1 MCWSPSKFFIVFILP
16 AVVCE
21 LSSDMRSSVMKQ
33 TARRAI
39 GTECQ
44 SCGKMF
50 GTMFSYDQHRRSA
63 YLRGTACYALPNE
76 TRVVVTAAPR
86 PNMSTAVLERRP
98 AKRTR
103 GGGRIKPYFAYSVNE
118 AYFAY

>member
-1 MCWSPSKFFIVFILP
+1 
-16 AVVCE
+16 
-21 LSSDMRSSVMKQ
+21 MKQ

-50 GTMFSYDQHRRSA
+50 GTMFSYECSA

-76 TRVVVTAAPR
+76 TRVDVTAVQR
-86 PNMSTAVLERRP
+86 PSMSSAVLERRP
-98 AKRTR
+98 AKRTQ
-103 GGGRIKPYFAYSVNE
+103 GGGRIKPYFAYSVKE